1 MSDDRH
7 ASETLRCQGSYPT
20 ERYEPIALKAIFF
33 GLLFFW
39 ASKRKVTRAA
49 AADRNARC
57 VSGPTAAAPQKRDQT
72 LTRQPNTEALDSGL
86 RRNDEPR
93 PVPPAFAPPGMT
105 IWTRHPCPS
114 LIAG

>member
-7 ASETLRCQGSYPT
+7 ASEPLNRQGSYST

-49 AADRNARC
+49 AADRNARRAG
-57 VSGPTAAAPQKRDQT
+57 GPVAEAPQKRDQRYRDN
-72 LTRQPNTEALDSGL
+72 LKP
-86 RRNDEPR
+86 RRWI
-93 PVPPAFAPPGMT
+93 PASAGMT
-105 IWTRHPCPS
+105 SQKAKAATPRHDTKYRLAPAPKN
-114 LIAG
+114 AHH